1 MAGTDAGTILAP
13 GCPVEP
19 YLIMRVCC
27 ATASWANVL
36 ARIKR
41 DGWAQ
46 QVRAEHGVAEEL
58 LRSAGRAGL
67 PVAIYRPLD
76 IVGSLRTGVWNTATE
91 MCALIRFIT
100 DTRLAPTSTCRS
112 TSCPRTSARRR
123 HGA

>member
-1 MAGTDAGTILAP
+1 MG
-13 GCPVEP
+13 P

-46 QVRAEHGVAEEL
+46 QVRVEQGVAEEL
-58 LRSAGRAGL
+58 LRNAGRAGL

-76 IVGSLRTGVWNTATE
+76 IVGSLRTGVLVLCVWNTATE

-100 DTRLAPTSTCRS
+100 DTGLAPTSTCRS